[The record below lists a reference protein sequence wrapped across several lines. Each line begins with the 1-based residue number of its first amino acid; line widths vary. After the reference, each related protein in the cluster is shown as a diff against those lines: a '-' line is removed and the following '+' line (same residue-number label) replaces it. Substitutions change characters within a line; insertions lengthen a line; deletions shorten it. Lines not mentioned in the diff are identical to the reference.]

1 MVKKRYSSDLTDE
14 EWEILEP
21 LIPVAKAGGHPR
33 TTDIREV
40 ISGILYRL
48 KNGCS
53 WENLPTDF
61 PPCKTVFH
69 YYREWV
75 LDGTIEQI
83 HDKLRREVRMRAGRT
98 ETPSACI
105 IDSQSVKT
113 TEKGGI
119 ADMMRVKRSKAES
132 AILR

>member
-1 MVKKRYSSDLTDE
+1 MTKKRYSSDLTDQ

-21 LIPVAKAGGHPR
+21 FIPEAKTGGHPR

-40 ISGILYRL
+40 VNGILYRL

-53 WENLPTDF
+53 WENLPRDF
-61 PPCKTVFH
+61 PPYKTVFH
-69 YYREWV
+69 YYREWS

-83 HDKLRREVRMRAGRT
+83 HDKLRRQVRIKAGGT

-113 TEKGGI
+113 TEKGGPV
-119 ADMMRVKRSKAES
+119 AMTQVKR
-132 AILR
+132 

>member
-1 MVKKRYSSDLTDE
+1 MTKKRYSSDLTDQ

-21 LIPVAKAGGHPR
+21 FIPEARTGGHPR

-40 ISGILYRL
+40 VNGILYRL

-53 WENLPTDF
+53 WENLPRDF
-61 PPCKTVFH
+61 PPYKTVFH
-69 YYREWV
+69 YYREWT

-83 HDKLRREVRMRAGRT
+83 HDKLRRQVRIKAGRT

-113 TEKGGI
+113 TEKGGTV
-119 ADMMRVKRSKAES
+119 AMTQVKR
-132 AILR
+132 

>member
-1 MVKKRYSSDLTDE
+1 MSTQRYTSDLADQ

-21 LIPVAKAGGHPR
+21 LIPAAKTGGHPR

-40 ISGILYRL
+40 INGILYRL

-53 WENLPTDF
+53 WKNLPTDF
-61 PPCKTVFH
+61 PPYKTVFH
-69 YYREWV
+69 YYREWA

-83 HDKLRREVRMRAGRT
+83 HDTLRRQVRTKAGRT

-119 ADMMRVKRSKAES
+119 VAMTQGRRSREES
-132 AILR
+132 VILP

>member
-1 MVKKRYSSDLTDE
+1 MTKKRYSSDLTDQ

-21 LIPVAKAGGHPR
+21 LIPEAKTGGHPR
-33 TTDIREV
+33 TTDIREAV
-40 ISGILYRL
+40 NGILYRL

-61 PPCKTVFH
+61 PPYKTVFH
-69 YYREWV
+69 YYREWT

-83 HDKLRREVRMRAGRT
+83 HDTLRRKVRAKAGRT

-113 TEKGGI
+113 TEKGGTV
-119 ADMMRVKRSKAES
+119 AMTQAKRSKAEN
-132 AILR
+132 AISL